1 MTFDRG
7 RMPHG
12 VTILGPRVQGS
23 EEILTPEALDFVAQ
37 LHRSFEPVRAA
48 LLERR
53 VERQAEID
61 AGATLGLLPETAS
74 IRHDRTWRVAEPPP
88 DLADRRVEI
97 TGPAEPK
104 MIINALNSG
113 ARAFMADFED
123 SLSPTWGNV
132 VGGQLALRQAVRGRL
147 AFDSPE
153 GKAYRL
159 GPRPAQL
166 LVRPRG
172 WHLPERHVR
181 IDDEPVSASLFDA
194 GLYLFWNGRER
205 LARGTAPYFYLP
217 KLQGHREAR
226 LWNDVF
232 VQAQAMLGIPRG
244 SVRATVL
251 IETIHAA
258 FEMEEILYELREHSA
273 GLNAG
278 RWDYL
283 FSCIKTFRGP
293 GAPVLPDRASI
304 TMTVPFMRAYTERL
318 VLTCHRRGA
327 HAMGGMAAFI
337 PSRRD
342 PVVNEAAMRRVRDDK
357 ERESRDGFDGTWVA
371 HPDLVPLATEVFS
384 EVLGDAPDQRGA
396 RAGEAALGAEVP
408 GEPRDLVTLGVD
420 GGAVT
425 EAGARMNV
433 SVALQY
439 LDAWLAGNGA
449 AAINNLMEDAATA
462 EISRSQ
468 LWQWRTTRAPLDD
481 GRPLTAARYE
491 ALRGEELAAL
501 RAPDVVVPG
510 GGLHLDEAAGL
521 LDRLV
526 LDDQLV
532 EFLTLP
538 AYDRLP

>member
-132 VGGQLALRQAVRGRL
+132 VGGQLALREAVRGRL

-232 VQAQAMLGIPRG
+232 VQAQAMLGVPRG

-384 EVLGDAPDQRGA
+384 EVLGDALDQRGA